1 MRNYNLLLSLAS
13 LLLTPS
19 SVDAFATMK
28 PRIQLAKTVM
38 RAEVDSM
45 PAADISVDVPADVPA
60 DVPDSVATPQVTDA
74 VSETVGAA
82 STSASTSGASAPV
95 DTAANIIAPNQFAPP
110 SNIPKFIDPDAPQPL
125 PVAPVTDLDT
135 IALVAGQENY
145 GLAIVLLGEAIWSFS
160 KAPSLD
166 HGLKTLVPATLAAAV
181 LVVASGPMI
190 TSGDAG
196 SISTGLFIATG
207 VSVAMGACYAARM
220 SAPFSPSP
228 KEIPA
233 LGLLVALAGFFSFS
247 QNLVVDGFVTLPSLP
262 AIDLPS
268 LPTIQLPF

>member
-1 MRNYNLLLSLAS
+1 MRNHNLLLSLAS

-28 PRIQLAKTVM
+28 PRIQLSKTAI
-38 RAEVDSM
+38 RAEVDNMS
-45 PAADISVDVPADVPA
+45 AADISVDVPADVP
-60 DVPDSVATPQVTDA
+60 VPDSVAAAPQVTDA
-74 VSETVGAA
+74 VSEAVGAA
-82 STSASTSGASAPV
+82 STSASTSDASDPV
-95 DTAANIIAPNQFAPP
+95 EAAANLIAPNQFAPP
-110 SNIPKFIDPDAPQPL
+110 SKIPKFIDPDAPQPL

-262 AIDLPS
+262 AVDLPS